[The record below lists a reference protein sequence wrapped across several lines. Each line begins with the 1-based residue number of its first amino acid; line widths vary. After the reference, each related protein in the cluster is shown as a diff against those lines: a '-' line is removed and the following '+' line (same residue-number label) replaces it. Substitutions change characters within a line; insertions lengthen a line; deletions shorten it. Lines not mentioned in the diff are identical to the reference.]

1 MNENMEQ
8 GKMQGAPAQPTPTEN
23 GGTQAQPQQPTP
35 QQPQARPCPQDCR
48 MCGISQQVFCTTKML
63 FDLSRRQQVLEM
75 AVKEITKALIGIQA
89 QLQEKG
95 EATELSIP
103 FTGE

>member
-8 GKMQGAPAQPTPTEN
+8 GKIQGASAQPTPTEN
-23 GGTQAQPQQPTP
+23 GGAQAQPTP

-48 MCGISQQVFCTTKML
+48 MCGINQQVFCTTKML
-63 FDLSRRQQVLEM
+63 FDLSRRQQVMEM
-75 AVKEITKALIGIQA
+75 AVGEITKALIGIQA
-89 QLQEKG
+89 QLQKKD
-95 EATELSIP
+95 EAAELSIP

>member
-1 MNENMEQ
+1 MVQ
-8 GKMQGAPAQPTPTEN
+8 GKIQEAPAQPTPTEN
-23 GGTQAQPQQPTP
+23 GGAQAQPQQPTP

-48 MCGISQQVFCTTKML
+48 MCGINQQVFCATKML

-75 AVKEITKALIGIQA
+75 AVGEITKALIDIRA
-89 QLQEKG
+89 QLQKKG

-103 FTGE
+103 FAGE